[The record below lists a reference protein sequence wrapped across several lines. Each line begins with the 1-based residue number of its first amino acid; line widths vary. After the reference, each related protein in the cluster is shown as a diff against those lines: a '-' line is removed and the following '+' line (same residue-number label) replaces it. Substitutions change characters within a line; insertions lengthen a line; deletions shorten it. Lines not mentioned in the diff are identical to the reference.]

1 MKKSKIK
8 FYNLDVYTET
18 LDNGLNVVVIPYKN
32 VNDAYVTLT
41 TRYGG
46 ANYEFSVDGIEYKV
60 PNGIAH
66 FLEHKMFEQE
76 SGEDPFTFFN
86 KS

>member
-32 VNDAYVTLT
+32 VNDAFVTLT

-46 ANYEFSVDGIEYKV
+46 ANYEFSVDGKEYKV

-66 FLEHKMFEQE
+66 FL
-76 SGEDPFTFFN
+76 
-86 KS
+86 KSKAFV

>member
-32 VNDAYVTLT
+32 VNDAFVTLT

-46 ANYEFSVDGIEYKV
+46 ANYEFRGNQSKKKG
-60 PNGIAH
+60 NFGA
-66 FLEHKMFEQE
+66 F
-76 SGEDPFTFFN
+76 
-86 KS
+86 